1 MLRVNAWFYQ
11 TLNNSLVNLHWRE
24 NMKSAVKPG
33 QVLILVLLVVVVAL
47 AVGLSVASRNITNVR
62 TSTQTEESQKAF
74 SAAEAGI
81 ESILSQGLGSLQEG
95 PQDPVTVGGVTANVI
110 VTKSPY
116 DFVVEPGSI
125 AQVSLEGMAAG
136 NVVRVSWCKTGEDC
150 ASVVITEQYGSNS
163 QSRFAY
169 AGVSGRT
176 NETGFASATT
186 GCVSG

>member
-1 MLRVNAWFYQ
+1 
-11 TLNNSLVNLHWRE
+11 
-24 NMKSAVKPG
+24 MKSAVKPG

-116 DFVVEPGSI
+116 DF
-125 AQVSLEGMAAG
+125 LL
-136 NVVRVSWCKTGEDC
+136 
-150 ASVVITEQYGSNS
+150 
-163 QSRFAY
+163 
-169 AGVSGRT
+169 
-176 NETGFASATT
+176 
-186 GCVSG
+186 